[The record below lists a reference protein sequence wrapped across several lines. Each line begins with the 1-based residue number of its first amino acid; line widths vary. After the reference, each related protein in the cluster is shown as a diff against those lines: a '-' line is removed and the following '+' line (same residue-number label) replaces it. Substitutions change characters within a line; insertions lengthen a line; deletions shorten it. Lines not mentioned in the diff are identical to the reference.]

1 MNEFYDDDEFLL
13 HFLLSKIFS
22 KIQVVLFEGLQND
35 TRIILRSSIIL
46 FYAQRVQNLSQT
58 LEGFRKQSGS
68 FLFFF
73 SVEHLRTT
81 LAHVV
86 SSIARDARAPSQATL
101 AVAAAERG
109 EDDRGKTHVDAKQ
122 AEVAGVE
129 GEPFHRAHEALDLV
143 LVGEVD
149 VGVLVA
155 AADLFETD
163 HRARKRVV
171 SPKRSSVEAKGVSVT
186 PAVALRCDR
195 RHGI

>member
-58 LEGFRKQSGS
+58 LEGFRKQSGA
-68 FLFFF
+68 FFFF

-81 LAHVV
+81 LAHV

-109 EDDRGKTHVDAKQ
+109 EDS
-122 AEVAGVE
+122 
-129 GEPFHRAHEALDLV
+129 RASS
-143 LVGEVD
+143 
-149 VGVLVA
+149 
-155 AADLFETD
+155 
-163 HRARKRVV
+163 RKREE
-171 SPKRSSVEAKGVSVT
+171 SSCAE
-186 PAVALRCDR
+186 
-195 RHGI
+195 